1 MSGSAHDSLFSELV
15 QKITIGINNR
25 IFQTIFLNHE
35 MMGINYV
42 NYFHYMIWLIKYFD
56 PFIFSFCYTYSH
68 IFPHRIRHIYGNFKV
83 HRNVHELLFNDCR
96 RLNVCRSKLL
106 RKAHPNKMKLFSFRK
121 SATTERYVYMTGN
134 EIYDVV
140 FPV

>member
-1 MSGSAHDSLFSELV
+1 
-15 QKITIGINNR
+15 
-25 IFQTIFLNHE
+25 
-35 MMGINYV
+35 MGINYV

-83 HRNVHELLFNDCR
+83 HRNVHELLLNDCR

-106 RKAHPNKMKLFSFRK
+106 RKAHPNKMKLISFRK
-121 SATTERYVYMTGN
+121 SATTERYVYMNTGN

-140 FPV
+140 SLVWRKYGSLFVLTGYTVNKLS

>member
-1 MSGSAHDSLFSELV
+1 
-15 QKITIGINNR
+15 
-25 IFQTIFLNHE
+25 

-42 NYFHYMIWLIKYFD
+42 NYFHKFIRYMIWLIKYFD

-106 RKAHPNKMKLFSFRK
+106 RKAHPNKMKLISFRK
-121 SATTERYVYMTGN
+121 CVCNTGN

-140 FPV
+140 SLV

>member
-1 MSGSAHDSLFSELV
+1 
-15 QKITIGINNR
+15 
-25 IFQTIFLNHE
+25 

-106 RKAHPNKMKLFSFRK
+106 RKAHPNKMKHFFQK
-121 SATTERYVYMTGN
+121 VCYNKKIYVYNTGN

-140 FPV
+140 SLV

>member
-1 MSGSAHDSLFSELV
+1 
-15 QKITIGINNR
+15 
-25 IFQTIFLNHE
+25 
-35 MMGINYV
+35 MGINYV

-68 IFPHRIRHIYGNFKV
+68 IFPHHIRHIYGNFKV

-106 RKAHPNKMKLFSFRK
+106 RKAHPNKMKLISFRK
-121 SATTERYVYMTGN
+121 SATTERYVYMTLVMKFMTYFSLFDENTDPFLFWLGTLSTN
-134 EIYDVV
+134 LANQIFVLV
-140 FPV
+140 FQ